1 MTVKRVHLKL
11 YHHYDSKDMF
21 DSLMEFACMTDGTS
35 MNVFLK
41 TREKIARTSF
51 LHYYNKS
58 GLADLKEKG
67 KFDAGIAKVLLTK

>member
-1 MTVKRVHLKL
+1 MTVKRVHLKS
-11 YHHYDSKDMF
+11 YRHYDSKDMF

-35 MNVFLK
+35 MNAFLK

-51 LHYYNKS
+51 LRFYNKS

-67 KFDAGIAKVLLTK
+67 QFDAGIATHKIF

>member
-1 MTVKRVHLKL
+1 
-11 YHHYDSKDMF
+11 MF

-35 MNVFLK
+35 MNAFLK

-58 GLADLKEKG
+58 GLANLKEKG
-67 KFDAGIAKVLLTK
+67 QFDAGVAKVLLTKYFEKKTKFK